1 MRTIFKAYYKN
12 SDVLAYHKYESNGI
26 LCEYTYDTYGN
37 KITYKGSDGFS
48 YKCTYDKNG
57 NKTSYEDSIGFSY
70 KYTTDENGN
79 QIAYKN
85 SNGYYNIKGKKVT
98 KEEYESFINQLNY
111 KNLDDKEVEIEGIKY
126 KLTLIK

>member
-37 KITYKGSDGFS
+37 RITYKGSNGYSFDCS
-48 YKCTYDKNG
+48 RDKNG
-57 NKTSYEDSIGFSY
+57 NV
-70 KYTTDENGN
+70 
-79 QIAYKN
+79 IAYKD
-85 SNGYYNIKGKKVT
+85 SDGYYKVKGKRVSEK
-98 KEEYESFINQLNY
+98 EYEAFIDQLNST
-111 KNLDDKEVEIEGIKY
+111 NLDGKEVEIEERKY

>member
-12 SDVLAYHKYESNGI
+12 SDVLAYRKYELNGV
-26 LCEYTYDTYGN
+26 LCEYTYDENG
-37 KITYKGSDGFS
+37 KPLS
-48 YKCTYDKNG
+48 YKTSNGYSSKTTRDKNG
-57 NKTSYEDSIGFSY
+57 NEVAF
-70 KYTTDENGN
+70 
-79 QIAYKN
+79 KN